1 MNPNQVKDFKK
12 TKQKVGKQAVRP
24 DNFTQTAFRSKAL
37 NLPSQATLLGDKQGV
52 AVNQRN
58 QTLAELLV
66 QLKHYSGSSRKGT
79 CRCGRAWSSARGGF
93 FGQHLLSYRPSSS
106 EVYVPQTPTSACAT
120 YLLCT
125 HKHLRIIWVRCWRM
139 WLKVCNAMVAWV
151 VAWVKKTVTCVCVCV
166 CS

>member
-1 MNPNQVKDFKK
+1 MSKRKAGTINPNQVKDFKK

-37 NLPSQATLLGDKQGV
+37 SLPSQATLLGDKQGV

-79 CRCGRAWSSARGGF
+79 LSLVPVPMVKRAKCVRWVWSLGLGRVERRISSHPPR
-93 FGQHLLSYRPSSS
+93 
-106 EVYVPQTPTSACAT
+106 
-120 YLLCT
+120 
-125 HKHLRIIWVRCWRM
+125 
-139 WLKVCNAMVAWV
+139 KVCTPADAYFGLRDLFALHPQALTDHLGQVLESV
-151 VAWVKKTVTCVCVCV
+151 VEGMHAGPW
-166 CS
+166 